1 MGQSESNEGVPGC
14 SYATALLPM
23 LSLCKANKTDLAE
36 NQAAEQTSCFNSVWR
51 AGDNLNSVSVG
62 FLLGWPWCTAQG
74 SLPCARLRGAAD
86 MHPEDLEVVGLYQW
100 ESRPRIQTKGV
111 LQTRTAFAISSLVLS
126 GLGQERNGI
135 LWLCKWFPW
144 NLPPSMCSNSSGR
157 GLILPLPAAR
167 EPRTSCLCQRGVHTA
182 VPVLLL
188 AGVHLCTGAMWGCQA
203 EDRVL
208 AALCRVG
215 RCFTHCDTPHWKG
228 KGLSLIFSEMLFKQC
243 LQSYLHS
250 TENSEI

>member
-1 MGQSESNEGVPGC
+1 MFQWASPWDGSGALHRSPCHVPG
-14 SYATALLPM
+14 
-23 LSLCKANKTDLAE
+23 
-36 NQAAEQTSCFNSVWR
+36 
-51 AGDNLNSVSVG
+51 
-62 FLLGWPWCTAQG
+62 
-74 SLPCARLRGAAD
+74 LRGAAD
-86 MHPEDLEVVGLYQW
+86 MHPEDLEVVGLCQW

-111 LQTRTAFAISSLVLS
+111 LQSALAISSLVLS
-126 GLGQERNGI
+126 VVGQERNGY

-157 GLILPLPAAR
+157 GLILPLPAVR
-167 EPRTSCLCQRGVHTA
+167 EPSTSCLCQRGVHTA

-215 RCFTHCDTPHWKG
+215 RCLTHCDIPH
-228 KGLSLIFSEMLFKQC
+228 
-243 LQSYLHS
+243 
-250 TENSEI
+250 